1 MKTPRKNGQ
10 IEKKT
15 LHCLVDADAFD
26 FMKMHV
32 LKSGTSIA
40 SFINTYLQSVYRK
53 AKKNNENDLK

>member
-40 SFINTYLQSVYRK
+40 SFINIHKQIGKFSI
-53 AKKNNENDLK
+53 